1 MNRKDFGQLLSTLRQ
16 DLDWTQ
22 FELSEYADIEEA
34 VVSQIERGVKKH
46 FEPELLFKLANTL
59 QLTTME
65 RREFF
70 LAASGLDQN
79 QIVRQVSAATNTD
92 VFNARR
98 VLSKMTKLTGLV
110 RLPAFL
116 ADVYGDV
123 LAANQVI
130 VSFFRILPS
139 YIEEAHGVPGG
150 YNTTRYNFGKDL
162 AARQLVVDNWDQY
175 ALNSMRAFRENSLR
189 YRAKPY
195 FKYLMKL
202 FRNPIEYPLFDRYWK
217 MVSSVEQDKEAN
229 ADYFSF
235 NHAEFGEIK
244 YTSAS
249 TVSIT
254 SFGELSLVQYLP
266 LDART
271 SQIFEELAQEAGA
284 GVIELAPWP
293 LKNFSGSPNQ

>member
-1 MNRKDFGQLLSTLRQ
+1 MNRKEFGQLLATLRQ

-22 FELSEYADIEEA
+22 FELSEYADVDEA
-34 VVSQIERGVKKH
+34 VISQIERGVKKF
-46 FEPELLFKLANTL
+46 FEPELLFKLANAL
-59 QLTTME
+59 QLTTLE

-79 QIVRQVSAATNTD
+79 QVVRQLSAATNTD

-98 VLSKMTKLTGLV
+98 VAGKMSELAGLI
-110 RLPAFL
+110 RLPAVLF
-116 ADVYGDV
+116 DVYGDV
-123 LAANQVI
+123 LAANRI
-130 VSFFRILPS
+130 ILSFFQVPAD
-139 YIEEAHGVPGG
+139 YIEASHRLPAG
-150 YNTTRYNFGKDL
+150 YNTVRFNFGKDL
-162 AARQLVVDNWDQY
+162 ASRQLVVDNWDQY

-202 FRNPIEYPLFDRYWK
+202 FRNSIEYPLFERYWK

-229 ADYFSF
+229 ADYFNF
-235 NHAEFGEIK
+235 HHAVFGEIK

-254 SFGELSLVQYLP
+254 AFGELFLVQYLP

-271 SQIFEELAQEAGA
+271 SQIFEELAQQAGSVA
-284 GVIELAPWP
+284 LEFASWP
-293 LKNFSGSPNQ
+293 LKTFSPLA